1 MTALVG
7 LQNAIFDALSSRGPR
22 PKPLPRVLPYPQA
35 LQQLQALEARYVR
48 APAGQPIPV
57 DQFQV
62 LLAHV
67 PSAKAR
73 EFLARSPDSP
83 LTRGSAHDPDGSVTR
98 EWGPELEL
106 STRWLPAPAPVPSS
120 VAQLRDLY
128 LAHFAPYFEQ
138 EAPDVVQ
145 RTLSA
150 MAYFWRHTD
159 AVDGIREFAE
169 RLAAAPPQRP

>member
-7 LQNAIFDALSSRGPR
+7 LQNAIFGALSSRGPR

-35 LQQLQALEARYVR
+35 LQRLLELEAQYLR
-48 APAGQPIPV
+48 APASQPIPA
-57 DQFQV
+57 DQFRA

-67 PSAKAR
+67 PSVKAR
-73 EFLARSPDSP
+73 EFLARRPDSP
-83 LTRGSAHDPDGSVTR
+83 STRGSTHDPDGSVTR

-106 STRWLPAPAPVPSS
+106 STRWLPAPALAPSS

-169 RLAAAPPQRP
+169 RLAAGPLQRP